1 MRKLRQRVS
10 YAESLKAFKALE
22 QRIIKGY
29 PDVVLARDRTTLVG
43 VLLKLADQL
52 AAGLSE
58 LAGMPMPA
66 GRDSTTAF
74 LKADPPI
81 ATLRAFR
88 VEMLDQFCEGIR
100 GAAEDPEVAKLRARL
115 AKEPDPGREII
126 AAGNLLV
133 WFVQW
138 YLFIQLQVEAASTS
152 GLPSHDIDTHVEE
165 AVRAEI
171 SMAGKDQTLAHMK
184 EAIDEDD
191 MWREPHLVGS
201 CRKAIE
207 RRRQAI
213 DSLMDAFWGSF
224 QEAIDHEIRAV
235 ISCCGE
241 DSREA
246 RDLRA
251 LRESLNDRKDPGT
264 RALFNKW
271 LNVLLHLETA
281 PPESVTLAPDGTP
294 PAAAHSPRPGR
305 APRGRPAGEGRA
317 G

>member
-10 YAESLKAFKALE
+10 YAESLKAYKALE

-29 PDVVLARDRTTLVG
+29 PDVGLARDRTTLVG

-165 AVRAEI
+165 AARAEI

-184 EAIDEDD
+184 EAIDE
-191 MWREPHLVGS
+191 
-201 CRKAIE
+201 AI
-207 RRRQAI
+207 RRGVPEDAARAFLMGHIQIPLAI
-213 DSLMDAFWGSF
+213 VLKSSNPF
-224 QEAIDHEIRAV
+224 
-235 ISCCGE
+235 
-241 DSREA
+241 SRNTSPIPA
-246 RDLRA
+246 TSGTSGPTTVRSIFSIMRMPSSA
-251 LRESLNDRKDPGT
+251 LPLI
-264 RALFNKW
+264 
-271 LNVLLHLETA
+271 
-281 PPESVTLAPDGTP
+281 
-294 PAAAHSPRPGR
+294 
-305 APRGRPAGEGRA
+305 
-317 G
+317 